1 VRTAGR
7 IRDADLE
14 EVRRRANLIEVASE
28 YMQVKRAG
36 RLYKALCPFHAEKTP
51 SFSLDPAKGLWHCF
65 GCGEGGDTIRL
76 IEKLENLQFVEAIE
90 RLAQM
95 TGVDLH
101 YEQLSEADR
110 AAQRRRSRLVDA
122 HREAAAFY
130 HETLKRA
137 PEASDAR
144 TYLLQGRGFTKETL
158 ELFQVGFSLPKW
170 DSLVSH
176 LKGKGFP
183 EPEIVEAGL
192 GARRQDDGG
201 LVDRFRGRVMFPIHD
216 LTGDPVA
223 FGARKMG
230 NEDGPKY
237 LNSAESPIYK
247 KSTVLYALNRAKG
260 EIVKTGRGLIVEG
273 YTDVIALH
281 QAGISNAVATCGT
294 ALGLDHL
301 RGLQRFTQD
310 LVLSLDSDE
319 AGGTAAERTYD
330 QMIGEAQQMGLT
342 LRVVLM
348 PTGDDPADTVVKAGP
363 EGFRA
368 LVEKA
373 VPLLEF
379 VLRREADRYAVGDA
393 DDRDRVLRKGL
404 TLLAKTQSGV
414 IRREAARL
422 FSGWIKVDPDT
433 LFVELDK
440 TMRTGTTS
448 RAATGTILRRASGQ
462 VRLEREALRLALQQQ
477 RVVKARMEDVSTEF
491 FSIPAHRTIW
501 AALLKGTDPALL
513 AESLD
518 DDDARRTATQLAVE
532 PIPLDGDL
540 TDDAVERLAI
550 AVFSRLK
557 EFVLNREIER
567 LTPQLQRLNPLENPK
582 EHDELFAKLLDLQRQ
597 KRELNE
603 IREGDE

>member
-1 VRTAGR
+1 MRTAGR

-14 EVRRRANLIEVASE
+14 EVRRRANLIDVASE

-36 RLYKALCPFHAEKTP
+36 RLFKALCPFHAEKTP
-51 SFSLDPAKGLWHCF
+51 SLSLDPVKNLYHCF
-65 GCGEGGDTIRL
+65 GCQEGGDVIRL
-76 IEKLENLQFVEAIE
+76 IEKLENISFVEAIE

-110 AAQRRRSRLVDA
+110 AAQRRRGRLVEA

-137 PEASDAR
+137 SEASDAR
-144 TYLLQGRGFTKETL
+144 TYLLQQRGFTKETL

-170 DSLVSH
+170 DSLVTH
-176 LKGKGFP
+176 LKGKGFA
-183 EPEIVEAGL
+183 EVELVDAGL
-192 GARRQDDGG
+192 GARRQDGG

-230 NEDGPKY
+230 DGEGPKY

-247 KSTVLYALNRAKG
+247 KSHVLYALNRAKG

-281 QAGISNAVATCGT
+281 QAGITHAVATCGT

-319 AGGTAAERTYD
+319 AGGAAAERTYD
-330 QMIGEAQQMGLT
+330 QMIGDAQQMGLT
-342 LRVVLM
+342 LRVVVM
-348 PTGDDPADTVVKAGP
+348 PPGDDPADSVAKAGP
-363 EGFRA
+363 DGFRA
-368 LVEKA
+368 LVDGA

-379 VLRREADRYAVGDA
+379 VLRREADRYAVGDPEIQA
-393 DDRDRVLRKGL
+393 RALTSGLR
-404 TLLAKTQSGV
+404 LLAKTENPV
-414 IRREAARL
+414 VRDEAARRL
-422 FSGWIKVDPDT
+422 SGWINVDPNII
-433 LFVELDK
+433 FVELGK
-440 TMRTGTTS
+440 VMRTGTTS
-448 RAATGTILRRASGQ
+448 RGTTGTIFRRASGQ

-477 RVVKARMEDVSTEF
+477 RVVKARMEVVSSDF
-491 FSIPAHRTIW
+491 FSVPAHRTIW
-501 AALLKGTDPALL
+501 EALLKGTDPGLL

-518 DDDARRTATQLAVE
+518 DDDTRRIATQLAVE
-532 PIPLDGDL
+532 PIPLDGEL
-540 TDDAVERLAI
+540 TDDAVERF
-550 AVFSRLK
+550 AVATFSRLK
-557 EFVLNREIER
+557 EFVLNREIEQ
-567 LTPQLQRLNPLENPK
+567 LTPHLQRLNPLENPK

-597 KRELNE
+597 KRELTE
-603 IREGDE
+603 IGEGEE